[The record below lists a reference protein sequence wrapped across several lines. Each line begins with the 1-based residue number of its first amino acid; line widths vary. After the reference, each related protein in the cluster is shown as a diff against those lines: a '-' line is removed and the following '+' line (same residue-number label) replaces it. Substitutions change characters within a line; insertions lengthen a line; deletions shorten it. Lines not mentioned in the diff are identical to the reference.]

1 MNYETGIK
9 LANEIMDDLKIYC
22 TRMEIAGSLRRRKE
36 EVKDI
41 EIVCIPRIEEI
52 VTNYQLDGVTP
63 AETKVKDLLYETLS
77 TSLPEDSDFSA
88 YPLQQGFRDK
98 SGKKAPCGPKYY
110 RLFYKKERLDLFA
123 VLPPAQWGVIFAIR
137 TGSAEFSHWL
147 VQQGWNRKLPIKFE
161 DGRMVSRGN
170 FPSGVE
176 YWETPEE
183 ADVFRMLDIPF
194 VEPENRTM
202 EWINRNYMKV

>member
-22 TRMEIAGSLRRRKE
+22 TRMEIAGSLRRK
-36 EVKDI
+36 KQDGIHDI
-41 EIVCIPRIEEI
+41 EIVCVPRVELMESGI
-52 VTNYQLDGVTP
+52 VDVFGNPTMPNLVDH
-63 AETKVKDLLYETLS
+63 LYETLS
-77 TSLPEDSDFSA
+77 ILPYDSSFKD
-88 YPLQQGFRDK
+88 YPLQQGPPDK
-98 SGKKAPCGPKYY
+98 AGKKSPCGPKYY

-123 VLPPAQWGVIFAIR
+123 VTPPAQWGVVFAIR

-183 ADVFRMLDIPF
+183 TDVFRMLEIPF